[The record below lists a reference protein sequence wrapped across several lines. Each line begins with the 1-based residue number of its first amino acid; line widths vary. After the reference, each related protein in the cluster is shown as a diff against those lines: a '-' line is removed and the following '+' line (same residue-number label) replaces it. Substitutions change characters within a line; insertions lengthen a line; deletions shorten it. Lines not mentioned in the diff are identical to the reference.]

1 MAKGVIYG
9 NMATVLIQKGEFQQ
23 AEQFLLKSIYI
34 NSKKDFEI
42 GDAQTAKIKL
52 IMLYNNSGQN
62 SKAAQLI
69 KEMEEA
75 SPSVKNQMSSE
86 SILKFHYAKWKYYE
100 RIKNIP
106 KAYSNLERYY
116 FLKDSTETA
125 SKNDKYVDIEH
136 GLRDADKAQLIEL
149 LKKDA
154 QSKRLLITGAGIVII
169 LIFTILFMVLRNL
182 KRSRTNINK
191 LSVSKKLIQ
200 NQYEQLTQV
209 FKVLEKSHKENAV
222 IMKVVAHDLRGPVSG
237 MTNAAELMLSE
248 EGLSESNHQML
259 NLVKEAGANA
269 LSLINEMLHT
279 HHALGETEPTD
290 LYTVLNDCINLLQF
304 KVKAKSQNIV
314 VAADHIIV
322 SVNKDKI
329 ARVINNLI
337 TNAIKFS
344 SVNSTI
350 SIAAVKE
357 EQEVVVSIADQG
369 VGIPAHM
376 GNSIFEMFSEN
387 GRVGTASEESFGM
400 GLAISKQIIENH
412 KGRIWY
418 TSTVGLGTT
427 FYFSLPL

>member
-125 SKNDKYVDIEH
+125 SKNDEYVDIEH

-279 HHALGETEPTD
+279 HHALG
-290 LYTVLNDCINLLQF
+290 LN
-304 KVKAKSQNIV
+304 
-314 VAADHIIV
+314 
-322 SVNKDKI
+322 
-329 ARVINNLI
+329 
-337 TNAIKFS
+337 
-344 SVNSTI
+344 
-350 SIAAVKE
+350 
-357 EQEVVVSIADQG
+357 
-369 VGIPAHM
+369 
-376 GNSIFEMFSEN
+376 
-387 GRVGTASEESFGM
+387 
-400 GLAISKQIIENH
+400 
-412 KGRIWY
+412 
-418 TSTVGLGTT
+418 
-427 FYFSLPL
+427 

>member
-1 MAKGVIYG
+1 
-9 NMATVLIQKGEFQQ
+9 MATVLIQKGEFQQ

-34 NSKKDFEI
+34 NSKKGFEI

-52 IMLYNNSGQN
+52 IVLYNNSGQN

-75 SPSVKNQMSSE
+75 RPSVKNQMSSE

-106 KAYSNLERYY
+106 EAYTNLERYY

-125 SKNDKYVDIEH
+125 TKNDEYVDIEH

-154 QSKRLLITGAGIVII
+154 QSKRLLIMGAGIVII

-279 HHALGETEPTD
+279 HHGLGETEPTD

-369 VGIPAHM
+369 VVIPAHM

>member
-1 MAKGVIYG
+1 
-9 NMATVLIQKGEFQQ
+9 
-23 AEQFLLKSIYI
+23 
-34 NSKKDFEI
+34 
-42 GDAQTAKIKL
+42 
-52 IMLYNNSGQN
+52 
-62 SKAAQLI
+62 
-69 KEMEEA
+69 
-75 SPSVKNQMSSE
+75 MSSE
-86 SILKFHYAKWKYYE
+86 SIPKFHYAKWKYYE

-125 SKNDKYVDIEH
+125 SKNDEYVDIEH

-337 TNAIKFS
+337 INAIKFS